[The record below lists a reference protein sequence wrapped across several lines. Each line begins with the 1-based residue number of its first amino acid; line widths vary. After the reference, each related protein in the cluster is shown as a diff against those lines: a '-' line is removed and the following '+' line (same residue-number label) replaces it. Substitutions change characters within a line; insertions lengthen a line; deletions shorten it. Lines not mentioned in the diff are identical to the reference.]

1 MLRINDVISIANDE
15 IEFQAIRAQGSG
27 GQNVNKVSS
36 AIHLRFNI
44 DQSSLPDEVKQR
56 LKDMSD
62 ERITQDGIIVIK
74 AQRHR
79 SQQKNKKDALSR
91 LRRMILPAL
100 LTPKIRKPSK
110 PSKAAKEKRLADKAK
125 RSQLKKN
132 RTKKIRDFD

>member
-1 MLRINDVISIANDE
+1 MLRINQDISIPNDE

-36 AIHLRFNI
+36 AIHLRFDIN
-44 DQSSLPDEVKQR
+44 QSSLPDDIKQR
-56 LKDMSD
+56 LKQMPD
-62 ERITQDGIIVIK
+62 ERITQDGVIVIK

-91 LRRMILPAL
+91 LRRIILPAL
-100 LTPKIRKPSK
+100 EIPKVRKPSK

-132 RTKKIRDFD
+132 RTKQIRDFD

>member
-1 MLRINDVISIANDE
+1 MLRINDVISIANEE

-44 DQSSLPDEVKQR
+44 EKSSLPDEVKQR
-56 LKDMSD
+56 LKNMSD

-100 LTPKIRKPSK
+100 LTPKTRKPSK
-110 PSKAAKEKRLADKAK
+110 PSKASKEKRLADKAK
-125 RSQLKKN
+125 RSQIKKN
-132 RTKKIRDFD
+132 RTKQIRDFE